1 MKTAADR
8 QTFPMRN
15 RIISGL
21 SAGLLVVEAGA
32 VSGALIS
39 ATQAAGTGPLNLCGS
54 GANRPSRGHRLE
66 SPDPTGRQARHK
78 RAGYS

>member
-15 RIISGL
+15 RIISGI

-39 ATQAAGTGPLNLCGS
+39 ATQRP
-54 GANRPSRGHRLE
+54 NRAVQSMRSRGE
-66 SPDPTGRQARHK
+66 STIPGPSARI
-78 RAGYS
+78 A